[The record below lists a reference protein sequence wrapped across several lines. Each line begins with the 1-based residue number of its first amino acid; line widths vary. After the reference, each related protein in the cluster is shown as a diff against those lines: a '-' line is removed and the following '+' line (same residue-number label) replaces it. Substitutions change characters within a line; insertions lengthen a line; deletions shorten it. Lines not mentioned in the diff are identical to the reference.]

1 MGDVQIGNNELGRK
15 RVGWAGGRRSV
26 VVVTGMAEGRR
37 TGGTIGCGAC
47 SQLARVEVRG
57 GLKQK
62 KKRERGGQRQ
72 KREKKE
78 VKNKVSIHKEM

>member
-1 MGDVQIGNNELGRK
+1 MGRK

-62 KKRERGGQRQ
+62 KKGERGDRDRRER
-72 KREKKE
+72 KRK
-78 VKNKVSIHKEM
+78 